1 MDKRA
6 IGAKM
11 TKLHHVG
18 DKTIN
23 EQYLKKS
30 KSMKN
35 NKTSVSEST
44 VQDFC
49 GSLLG
54 ATCSLSLTR
63 RLELHKSTNPPGM
76 RNASV
81 LLLPFSVLLCYQI
94 GDVLA
99 LTCLFSRL

>member
-44 VQDFC
+44 VQDF
-49 GSLLG
+49 
-54 ATCSLSLTR
+54 
-63 RLELHKSTNPPGM
+63 
-76 RNASV
+76 
-81 LLLPFSVLLCYQI
+81 
-94 GDVLA
+94 
-99 LTCLFSRL
+99 